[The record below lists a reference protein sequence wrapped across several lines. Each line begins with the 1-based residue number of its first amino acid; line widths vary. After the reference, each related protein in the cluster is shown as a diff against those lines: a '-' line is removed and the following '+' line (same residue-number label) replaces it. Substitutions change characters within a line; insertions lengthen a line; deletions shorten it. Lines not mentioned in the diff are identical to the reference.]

1 VARRACFGGA
11 GTRTLPRGRA
21 SNAAASSTFRRRAI
35 GGLGRPRRRACR
47 WLCDCGVCRGGLGP
61 GRAAPRFGGRDPRA
75 RRRARG
81 DGPSPDADAPSRAS
95 PLRGAGSRARAR
107 RDGAPR
113 PGTVDD
119 AAAAARSRSPWLRM
133 GALAHDL
140 RHERV
145 GFRRGVR
152 GLIDEVRLRCSPA
165 LGVVL
170 ARCRLRLADPPVP
183 RGADGAHGA
192 RPARTP
198 PHDGRRARRAHVRI
212 TVHCNRCDRRAQKQ
226 DGEHNQRRPR
236 RSPRPPSPVSPWRV
250 RPAVRRGRRDHRHII
265 DERWHAG
272 RRPPV

>member
-61 GRAAPRFGGRDPRA
+61 GRAAPRCGGRDPRA

-95 PLRGAGSRARAR
+95 PCVGHG
-107 RDGAPR
+107 
-113 PGTVDD
+113 
-119 AAAAARSRSPWLRM
+119 
-133 GALAHDL
+133 L

-170 ARCRLRLADPPVP
+170 ARRRLRLADPPVS

-192 RPARTP
+192 RPARIP
-198 PHDGRRARRAHVRI
+198 PHDGRRAQRAIRPNHSPLQPLRSPAAK
-212 TVHCNRCDRRAQKQ
+212 TGRRAQPTTTTTITETTIA
-226 DGEHNQRRPR
+226 GVALACAASGSS
-236 RSPRPPSPVSPWRV
+236 RSP
-250 RPAVRRGRRDHRHII
+250 
-265 DERWHAG
+265 
-272 RRPPV
+272 